1 MVADRYG
8 AGRVVVAGALA
19 SMAGIYFMWAA
30 RSGFDLLVGGVLLGI
45 GVSGTG
51 INALVGAAGR
61 AAPPE
66 KRTSAI
72 AALGMAS
79 GIGGFVAFP
88 YTHLLMDLYGWQTSL
103 LLLLATTA
111 IVMPLAWPLAG
122 KPDHSAGLIETAVA
136 GRGLQGGADAP
147 ELPAAGDGL
156 LRVRLPRG
164 VLRRAPAG
172 VRGRQGAGRQRR
184 RHRR

>member
-1 MVADRYG
+1 MKPLAD
-8 AGRVVVAGALA
+8 
-19 SMAGIYFMWAA
+19 
-30 RSGFDLLVGGVLLGI
+30 

-51 INALVGAAGR
+51 LNALVGAAGR

-88 YTHLLMDLYGWQTSL
+88 YTHLLMDLYGWHTSL

-122 KPDHSAGLIETAVA
+122 KPDH
-136 GRGLQGGADAP
+136 
-147 ELPAAGDGL
+147 
-156 LRVRLPRG
+156 
-164 VLRRAPAG
+164 
-172 VRGRQGAGRQRR
+172 RR
-184 RHRR
+184 RPRSTRSRWAGPSRRP